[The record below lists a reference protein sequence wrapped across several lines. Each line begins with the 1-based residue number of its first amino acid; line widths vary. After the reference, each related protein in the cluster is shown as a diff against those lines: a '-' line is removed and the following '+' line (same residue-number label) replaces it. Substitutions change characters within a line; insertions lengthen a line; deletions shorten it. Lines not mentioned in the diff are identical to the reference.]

1 MGFFENAFGAPQEAP
16 SVDEKNAGDTSRA
29 GMGGSYTVDS
39 STGYAD
45 GKKLTLGFLHVP
57 TGVNVYFKAFLTGYS
72 DSFTSN
78 WNEEEVYGRND
89 PIMTF
94 RNTRRRISLS
104 WSVPAHS
111 YEDGHYNLEKCSV
124 LMKMLYP
131 VYSDSEGASS
141 ISKSPLFRLK
151 FLNLVSRGEASATL
165 QESGLLGTM
174 GGFTFEPDLDAGM
187 FDMNPL
193 AVAGVSGPMGGGA
206 PGSIAPKV
214 LNLSCE
220 FTVLHEE
227 DLGWTPWGSW
237 RGSSTFPYG
246 EQLQIAGDAEMNE
259 LLESLNEVPGEGG
272 VVEGLSEEEADQA
285 SFLSSFGIMGE

>member
-1 MGFFENAFGAPQEAP
+1 MGFFENAFGAPQETPGVDQREP
-16 SVDEKNAGDTSRA
+16 STTRLGLDSVVGSA
-29 GMGGSYTVDS
+29 GSYTVDS

-45 GKKLTLGFLHVP
+45 GKQLTLGFLHVP

-94 RNTRRRISLS
+94 RGTRRRISLS

-111 YEDGHYNLEKCSV
+111 YDDGHYNLEKCSV

-131 VYSDSEGASS
+131 VYSDNEGASS
-141 ISKSPLFRLK
+141 ITKSPLFRLK
-151 FLNLVSRGEASATL
+151 FLNLIGKGEATATL
-165 QESGLLGTM
+165 QESGLLGAM
-174 GGFTFEPDLDAGM
+174 RGFTFEPELDAGL
-187 FDMNPL
+187 FDMNPN
-193 AVAGVSGPMGGGA
+193 GA
-206 PGSIAPKV
+206 IGSIAPKV
-214 LNLSCE
+214 LNLNCD

-246 EQLQIAGDAEMNE
+246 EQLMIAADAELTEM
-259 LLESLNEVPGEGG
+259 LESLNEVPGEGD
-272 VVEGLSEEEADQA
+272 VDAEAEAEQA
-285 SFLSSFGIMGE
+285 LFLSGFSAMEGE